1 MFLKGCTTVSP
12 KQKEHQEMSL
22 PPRTRITLIQLQLP
36 VALLLLASFFLV
48 VPDTARSE
56 PQNVQQ
62 QSSAGTRSAAPTNVI
77 KPSLDM
83 LKARVNAYWSLLARE
98 RKSEALQY
106 VEPSRRADFKA
117 WPMPRFSEPRITT
130 LALSPKTE
138 EVSVTV
144 EVKRVFPPPMP
155 TTPFSWPVTES
166 WVFLNGNWFVQA
178 ENEAAVPFS
187 AAPGRPI
194 ASPLSPAEIAK
205 RQKAIQ
211 DALHF
216 GTTDLDFG
224 TVRRGDSVAL
234 SLGYELTGNEA
245 FGIFFRDP
253 PDDFFV
259 RNLPDRT
266 LPAGKAQIQADFL
279 TKAYAGEVNE
289 KLTAI
294 ISSHGTEVPYEFKLH
309 GFVYTPVYTTPMT
322 LRFKSGE
329 HAQEI
334 LVKNISKSEVVINN
348 YLSTKEFDVTPL
360 PQTIPPGSTCTLEVS
375 IIKDRP
381 EKNLVDTLYLS
392 FDKSVEDQG
401 GLDVGIVRNYQE
413 VHQKSRAEEL
423 QELLKKSGIVI
434 KK

>member
-1 MFLKGCTTVSP
+1 
-12 KQKEHQEMSL
+12 MSL
-22 PPRTRITLIQLQLP
+22 LPRPRIALIHLQLP
-36 VALLLLASFFLV
+36 IAMLLLAGFFLDA
-48 VPDTARSE
+48 PDIVLSE
-56 PQNVQQ
+56 TQNVPK
-62 QSSAGTRSAAPTNVI
+62 QSSAAARPAAPTGEI
-77 KPSLDM
+77 KPSLDT

-117 WPMPRFSEPRITT
+117 WPMPPFSEPRITT
-130 LALSPKTE
+130 LALSPKAE

-144 EVKRVFPPPMP
+144 EVRRVFPPPMP

-166 WVFLNGNWFVQA
+166 WVFRNGNWFVLA
-178 ENEAAVPFS
+178 ENQAAVPLS
-187 AAPGRPI
+187 TAPGRPI
-194 ASPLSPAEIAK
+194 ASPLSPPEIAK

-216 GTTDLDFG
+216 GTTELDFG

-234 SLGYELTGNEA
+234 SLGYELAGKEA

-253 PDDFFV
+253 PDDFYV

-266 LPAGKAQIQADFL
+266 LPAGKAQIEAEFL

-294 ISSHGTEVPYEFKLH
+294 ISSHDTEVPFEFKLH
-309 GFVYTPVYTTPMT
+309 GFVYAPVYTAPMT
-322 LRFKSGE
+322 LRFLSGE
-329 HAQEI
+329 HAKEI
-334 LVKNISKSEVVINN
+334 LVKNISKSEVVIND

-360 PQTIPPGSTCTLEVS
+360 PQTIPPGGTCTLKVT
-375 IIKDRP
+375 IVRDRQ
-381 EKNLVDTLYLS
+381 EKNLIDTLNLS

-401 GLDVGIVRNYQE
+401 GLDIGIVRNYQE
-413 VHQKSRAEEL
+413 VHQKSQAEEL
-423 QELLKKSGIVI
+423 QELLKKFGVPI